1 MAAFKYIALN
11 KAGKRVKGV
20 CQADSLQQARQQLRA
35 QGLFPEEL
43 TAATAGKRAGKRGPR
58 LKTAELS
65 IITRQLATLISA
77 GIPLDEALQGVASQ
91 QEKQSMRA
99 IVLGVRA
106 QVMEGQSLA
115 LALAV
120 FPRAFP
126 HLFRVT
132 IAAGEQSGKLG
143 EILNRLADYVEQQQQ
158 MRRSIS
164 QALIYPIM
172 MLVVS
177 LGVMVFLLSDVVPR
191 IVSVFTDNQQALPGA
206 TVFLLAVSGFIR
218 HQGLWL
224 FLGIVVLSV
233 FFRAWLKSEKNRARW
248 HKTLLRLPVIGPIM
262 LTINAARFARTLG
275 ILSRAGVPM
284 LNAMQAAA
292 ELISPLPMR
301 YAVIEATSKVREGQP
316 IHRSLEKT
324 GYFSPLFIHLL
335 ASGEASGN
343 LEDLLQRVADQQ
355 DSDVESKLKT
365 MLTLFEP
372 LIILIM
378 GGMVLFIVLAVL
390 LPIFNMDQMV
400 G

>member
-1 MAAFKYIALN
+1 MAAFKYIALDQ
-11 KAGKRVKGV
+11 AGKRIKGV
-20 CQADSLQQARQQLRA
+20 CEADSVQQARQQLR
-35 QGLFPEEL
+35 QKGLFPEEI
-43 TAATAGKRAGKRGPR
+43 TAATAGKRTGKRGPR

-106 QVMEGQSLA
+106 QVLEGQSLA
-115 LALAV
+115 VALAV

-132 IAAGEQSGKLG
+132 IAAGEQSGQLG

-206 TVFLLAVSGFIR
+206 TVFLLAISGFVR
-218 HQGLWL
+218 HQGVWL
-224 FLGIVVLSV
+224 LLGVVVLGLL
-233 FFRAWLKSEKNRARW
+233 FRTWLKSDKNRARW
-248 HKTLLRLPVIGPIM
+248 HKTLLRLPVFGPIM

-343 LEDLLQRVADQQ
+343 LEDLLQRVAEQQ